1 MGNVQRE
8 IQLTDVRGK
17 MFKVSRNQRKANL
30 SKLVKR
36 DDAWFFQRCGQT
48 GNI

>member
-1 MGNVQRE
+1 MRSVPRE

-17 MFKVSRNQRKANL
+17 MFKLSKNQRKANV

-36 DDAWFFQRCGQT
+36 DDAWFFQRCRQIA
-48 GNI
+48 NI